1 MIKMLHRVMIASLFY
16 MAAGSAQT
24 TSVPTT
30 ATGVEHILQARR
42 HLQDSTTM
50 KEACDSSVESLES
63 VFGSASASMLCS
75 RNVGS
80 ASYGNTAAPVST
92 ARRQSANDIDRRR
105 FGVLLTVALPPWIAV
120 CKGFIVFVSGRCG

>member
-1 MIKMLHRVMIASLFY
+1 MIKMLQRVMIASLFY

-63 VFGSASASMLCS
+63 VFGSASASMDSTCESAASALSGNQQVKDAYDTVCQALTPI
-75 RNVGS
+75 GS
-80 ASYGNTAAPVST
+80 
-92 ARRQSANDIDRRR
+92 
-105 FGVLLTVALPPWIAV
+105 LLVRPLSSLAHV
-120 CKGFIVFVSGRCG
+120 RSF